1 MRELLLVFVITAGV
15 CLARPPLSRDLL
27 ENDAR
32 QRRDLS
38 LPHSRLV
45 LNFFDF
51 KSTNSACAYGTAANL
66 PLHAAWLSTVKN
78 DTNHVARS
86 RFSRTVP
93 ELLMLYRAARPT
105 LLESVRD
112 EGASLAAAYTTAW
125 TPHALPFTG
134 RYASGTAVSGT
145 DFMCDEQ
152 TVVRMLNFSGA
163 EDTFYVAGRFGGTA
177 TVRGDELVIR
187 NGHLRYAIRIQGG
200 GTFECVRPPPH
211 FRPLSGRGVCEA
223 AWGGMASGVSPA
235 ENQWWGYRIDT
246 KLLKGRRMA
255 VTVRF
260 ADEDEEE
267 VSAPA
272 LTEEQLATALV
283 QREGQWDA
291 LLAKIPEPQTTDLL
305 KTVNP
310 KGATSE
316 GIRQAYYKA
325 WVFTI
330 QNVIP
335 ADKKRYPYPQL
346 AAGKPSLWDE
356 GERRAPF
363 SAAWESFLG
372 TQFYAFVEPETAVAS
387 FKGLMSLVDADGML
401 GGESLPSRKAQ
412 TAVVLYHLTGDREM
426 LKETYPALC
435 RYMNWRMKYSHWIY
449 GALTPNLFWKDAE
462 FVFSAIIDME
472 HLAEIATVLG
482 LPQEA
487 QAWRDKRAAFFE
499 EAKRWFWATPTT
511 EPVQNWCGNGPVPNP
526 QDHAIWVTTALYIDG
541 LLQGDYLAST
551 LKKFDRFYDTS
562 ANFAGFGMPKYPDV
576 SYSVYGL
583 LKQGHAARARGVMEA
598 SLRDIVRAGA
608 PFAEQYV
615 GEDFR
620 ADGVRPSLFGS
631 SMLIDFTMLMNG
643 YKYDRGR
650 PAVALTSPRAGGVA
664 GLSIRGVPHTLTV
677 SDGQVLFGETGK
689 QKPVSAPIGEVV
701 ELRVSPG
708 E

>member
-1 MRELLLVFVITAGV
+1 MWFRLFCFVFAAGA
-15 CLARPPLSRDLL
+15 CFARPPLSRDLL
-27 ENDAR
+27 EADAR

-66 PLHAAWLSTVKN
+66 PLHAAWLSTAKN

-93 ELLMLYRAARPT
+93 ELLMLYRADRPT
-105 LLESVRD
+105 LLESVR
-112 EGASLAAAYTTAW
+112 EEASLAAPYATAW
-125 TPHALPFTG
+125 TPHALSFTG
-134 RYASGTAVSGT
+134 RYVSGAEVRGAE
-145 DFMCDEQ
+145 FLYDEQ
-152 TVVRMLNFSGA
+152 TVVRLLDFSGA
-163 EDTFYVAGRFGGTA
+163 DDTFYLAGRFGGTA
-177 TVRGDELVIR
+177 TIQGDDLVVRDGQ
-187 NGHLRYAIRIQGG
+187 LRYAIRIHGG
-200 GTFECVRPPPH
+200 GAFECVTPPTH

-223 AWGGMASGVSPA
+223 AWGGLASGVKPD
-235 ENQWWGYRIDT
+235 EMRWWGCRIDT
-246 KLLKGRRMA
+246 KALKGKRLA
-255 VTVRF
+255 VVVRF
-260 ADEDEEE
+260 ADEDEEA
-267 VSAPA
+267 VAAPA
-272 LTEEQLATALV
+272 LTEEQLAAALV
-283 QREGQWDA
+283 RREAQWDA
-291 LLAKIPEPQTTDLL
+291 WLAKVPEPLNTELLAS
-305 KTVNP
+305 VNP
-310 KGATSE
+310 KGATPE

-325 WVFTI
+325 WAFTI
-330 QNVIP
+330 QNVLP
-335 ADKKRYPYPQL
+335 PDKKRYPYPQL
-346 AAGKPSLWDE
+346 ATGKPSLWDE

-372 TQFYAFVEPETAVAS
+372 TQFYAFVDPETAVAS

-412 TAVVLYHLTGDREM
+412 TAMVLYHLTGDLEM
-426 LKETYPALC
+426 LSETYPALC
-435 RYMNWRMKYSHWIY
+435 RYMNWRMKFSHWIY

-472 HLAEIATVLG
+472 HLADVATLIG
-482 LPQEA
+482 KPEEA
-487 QAWRDKRAAFFE
+487 KLWRKKRAAFFE

-526 QDHAIWVTTALYIDG
+526 QDHAIWVTTALYIGD

-551 LKKFDRFYDTS
+551 LKKFDRFYDPS
-562 ANFAGFGMPKYPDV
+562 ASFAGFGMPKYPDM

-583 LKQGHAARARGVMEA
+583 LKQGRAAPARGVMEA
-598 SLRDIVRAGA
+598 CLRDIVRAGA

-631 SMLIDFTMLMNG
+631 SMIIDFTMLMNG

-650 PAVALTSPRAGGVA
+650 PAVALTSTRAGGVA
-664 GLSIRGVPHTLTV
+664 GISIRGVPHTLTIA
-677 SDGQVLFGETGK
+677 DGQVLFGETGK
-689 QKPVSAPIGEVV
+689 QKPVNAQMGEVV
-701 ELRVSPG
+701 ELQVSRG